1 MKDIIDKDP
10 SLSIFAEFLS
20 CELGNTALDDIVFFA
35 ARYFEVEYVHI
46 ALLQDDL
53 TTVKVVSA
61 ILDGKSIDP
70 GYVYPLRGT
79 PCKNVLEKI
88 HTCYSD
94 HVQELFPQDIDL
106 VNLQAESYIGEPI
119 VDNNG
124 MVLGLI
130 VLIGRRKLES
140 SVLVASMMRT
150 LAGRAGIEL
159 SRRRMESILRKE
171 RETLQLI
178 LDYAPIGIWLQD
190 GKGKIAFVNKAFSQA
205 VGIAEEKFLEVD
217 HYIELIP
224 EAFKPQ
230 CIASDEKA
238 LASTNVSVTQQ
249 QLPFIDG
256 HIHDLKVI
264 KAVKRDDEGNPI
276 ALVGLSLDITEEL
289 RKQYEL
295 QKSETRFRTIFNEI
309 DSIAVQGYDENRR
322 VIYWNHASE
331 MIYGYTEDEA
341 LGKDLVDLII
351 PKRMREGV
359 SELHREW
366 ITKGIPIPA
375 SEITLINKY
384 GEEVQVYSSHILLEN
399 MDGKKEMYC
408 VDIDLTPLK
417 NTSKALQ
424 ENQKL
429 LRTVIDEMPDVLVVK
444 DEYGNFLL
452 CNETVAQLY
461 KTTPEAMIGKHDGDF
476 GVSKEM
482 AEEFRSNVLDIM
494 AKGETCIVMEQSRN
508 AESGKIHHYRSIKK
522 PFKDAQGLNRILVIA
537 TDITDIIES
546 QKKVTESEHLLKE
559 VMSIAKEG
567 IWDWHIP
574 SGKLSHNDEW
584 YRSLNAA
591 ETDKCATVETF
602 SNMIHPDDKS
612 KVMSLIEALLRGE
625 KENYFSEHRLIR
637 FDGSE
642 MWVQDRG
649 KIIEW
654 DENGVAIR
662 VVGAFTDI
670 TYQKQYQK
678 ELEHIAHYDTL
689 TGLPNRILNADR
701 LQQGLF
707 QAQRRGTLVAVLYL
721 DLDGFKPINDQYGH
735 DVGNLMLIE
744 ISKRIGLHLR
754 EGDTLSRLGG
764 DEFVAIL
771 TDLSSTAQ
779 ATSIINRILDS
790 FCDPIDIDKK
800 ALHITASIG
809 VTFYPQQEEVDGDQ
823 LMRQADLA
831 MYTAKQA
838 GKNRFHIFDSA
849 HDQTIRTRHQSL
861 QKIKNALEQRE
872 FVLHYQPKVNMQTGE
887 ILGAEALIR
896 WDCPEHGLIYPM
908 EFLPLVEDESLAID
922 IGEWVISEALSH
934 IPEFKENGLDITIS
948 VNVGAKQLLNGNFP
962 ERLEYL
968 FHNHPCIDSSR
979 LEIEILETSAL
990 EDLSTAV
997 IVIRKCADLGVQ
1009 FSLDDFGTGYSSLS
1023 YLKRLPISTL
1033 KIDQSFVRDMEND
1046 PDDCVIVQGII
1057 GLAKAFGKKVIA
1069 EGVET
1074 DSLAIKLISLGCEM
1088 GQGYGIARP
1097 MERARFFEWAAEWK
1111 KKYELS

>member
-20 CELGNTALDDIVFFA
+20 CELGNTALDDIVSFA
-35 ARYFEVEYVHI
+35 SSYFNVEYVHI

-53 TTVKVVSA
+53 TTVQVVSA
-61 ILDGKSIDP
+61 ILDGKIIDP
-70 GYVYPLRGT
+70 GYIYPLRGT
-79 PCKNVLEKI
+79 PCKNVLEKV
-88 HTCYSD
+88 HKCYSD
-94 HVQELFPQDIDL
+94 HVRELFPQDIDL

-124 MVLGLI
+124 MVIGLI

-159 SRRRMESILRKE
+159 SRRRMESILSKE

-256 HIHDLKVI
+256 QIHDLKVI
-264 KAVKRDDEGNPI
+264 KAVKRDDKGNPI
-276 ALVGLSLDITEEL
+276 ALVGLSLDITD
-289 RKQYEL
+289 EL
-295 QKSETRFRTIFNEI
+295 Q
-309 DSIAVQGYDENRR
+309 QQ
-322 VIYWNHASE
+322 
-331 MIYGYTEDEA
+331 
-341 LGKDLVDLII
+341 
-351 PKRMREGV
+351 RE
-359 SELHREW
+359 
-366 ITKGIPIPA
+366 
-375 SEITLINKY
+375 
-384 GEEVQVYSSHILLEN
+384 
-399 MDGKKEMYC
+399 
-408 VDIDLTPLK
+408 
-417 NTSKALQ
+417 LQ
-424 ENQKL
+424 ENQQL
-429 LRTVIDEMPDVLVVK
+429 LRTVIDEMPDVLVLK
-444 DEYGNFLL
+444 DEKGNFLL
-452 CNETVAQLY
+452 CNETVAKLY
-461 KTTPEAMIGKHDGDF
+461 GTTPEVMIGKQDGDF
-476 GVSKEM
+476 GVPKEIADEFRANVLEIM
-482 AEEFRSNVLDIM
+482 AE
-494 AKGETCIVMEQSRN
+494 GETRIVMEESQN
-508 AESGKIHHYRSIKK
+508 AETGKIHHYRSIKK
-522 PFKDAQGLNRILVIA
+522 PFKDSHGLNRILVIA

-546 QKKVTESEHLLKE
+546 QKKVAESEHLLKE

-584 YRSLNAA
+584 YRSLNAS
-591 ETDKCATVETF
+591 ESDECNTVETF

-612 KVMSLIEALLRGE
+612 KVLSLIEALLRGE

-637 FDGSE
+637 FDGSD

-654 DENGVAIR
+654 DENGAAIR

-721 DLDGFKPINDQYGH
+721 DLDGFKPVNDQYGH

-771 TDLSSTAQ
+771 TDLSSTIQ
-779 ATSIINRILDS
+779 ATSIVNRILDS

-831 MYTAKQA
+831 MYAAKQA

-861 QKIKNALEQRE
+861 QKIKNALEHRE

-896 WDCPEHGLIYPM
+896 WNCPEHGLIYPM

-934 IPEFKENGLDITIS
+934 IPEFIETGLNITIS

-968 FHNHPCIDSSR
+968 FQNHPLVDSSR

-997 IVIRKCADLGVQ
+997 TVIRKCADLGVQ

-1074 DSLAIKLISLGCEM
+1074 DSLATKLIALGCEM

-1111 KKYELS
+1111 KKYGLS